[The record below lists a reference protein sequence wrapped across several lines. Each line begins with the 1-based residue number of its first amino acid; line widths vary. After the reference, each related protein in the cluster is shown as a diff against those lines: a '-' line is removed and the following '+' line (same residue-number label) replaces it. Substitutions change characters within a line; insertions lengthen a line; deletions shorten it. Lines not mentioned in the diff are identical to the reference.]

1 MEKNS
6 LIPVLRVS
14 ALILIILLAISCGKK
29 QGGSDA
35 SNNLQSESA
44 EYSDAVNGSDADSLK
59 PQYYEG
65 GASSSA
71 RSATAD
77 STILKGFKY
86 SWTDSKEIPP
96 IIIIVDDFGYAD
108 KDLLQ
113 GYADLPREVA
123 FAVLPDLPAT
133 KKAAQI
139 AQRTGHD
146 VLIHAPME
154 AKQSKLKP
162 GERYIKTGHD
172 AGTIASLID
181 AFHEQM
187 PNAIALNNHMGS
199 TATSDKTVMKAVLEH
214 LARRG
219 LFFVDSV
226 TSGETVGYNMANTL
240 GQRAVRRNLFL
251 DVPDNSD
258 ATLAAKISDLGRYKG
273 RVEPVVVITHCHN
286 QAKLDALNK
295 FIAQI
300 KAMGLRLTS
309 LSAYYGGG
317 VTLN

>member
-6 LIPVLRVS
+6 MIHPTRLLV
-14 ALILIILLAISCGKK
+14 LILIILLALSCGKK
-29 QGGSDA
+29 QDGPESA
-35 SNNLQSESA
+35 AELQSESA
-44 EYSDAVNGSDADSLK
+44 EYSDAVNGSTSDSLK

-65 GASSSA
+65 GTST
-71 RSATAD
+71 ATAD
-77 STILKGFKY
+77 STVLNGFKY

-113 GYADLPREVA
+113 GYANLPQEVA
-123 FAVLPDLPAT
+123 FAILPDLPAT

-139 AQRTGHD
+139 ARQTGRD

-154 AKQSKLKP
+154 AAQSKIKP
-162 GERYIKTGHD
+162 GERYIKTGQD

-181 AFHEQM
+181 AFHEQI

-199 TATSDKTVMKAVLEH
+199 TATADKTVMRAVLEH
-214 LARRG
+214 LASRG

-226 TSGETVGYNMANTL
+226 TSGATVGYNMANTL
-240 GQRAVRRNLFL
+240 GQRTVRRNLFL

-258 ATLAAKISDLGRYKG
+258 ATIAARISDLGRYKG

-295 FIAQI
+295 FISQI
-300 KAMGLRLTS
+300 RTMGLRLTS
-309 LSAYYGGG
+309 LSAYYGRA
-317 VTLN
+317 VALN